1 MAKHDRRSLAAITAD
16 IIDRD
21 DARLSEH
28 ATPHSAAVRRRRE
41 RTVLR
46 SEFARDRD
54 RIIYSDAYK
63 RYAGKTQVV
72 FLAARYDEHIST
84 RLLHI
89 TYVSQVSRSIAKAL
103 RLNFDL
109 VEAIAVGHD
118 LGHSPF
124 GHDGET
130 VLDDLCREHGIGR
143 FRHNVNSLFV
153 VDRVTNRSRGMNLT
167 LQVRDGILC
176 HDGESSLVRLRPTR
190 RPRPPE
196 EAYTKDGRFRKVNRV
211 PATLEGCVVRLADSI
226 AYLGQDLEDAIRLG
240 VVQRRQLPRVVA
252 RRLGTRGSTIVNN
265 LIIDLVQASEGRVEV
280 GFSDEMSK
288 ALLDLKAFN
297 YEHIYHNKE
306 IKKGLRR
313 IRYAMRTVFED
324 LLLAAAAGDRQHL
337 LYRHFM
343 RNRSREYREST
354 SPPVWARDFIASMT
368 DHYLVELFKRIALP
382 EERPFPLRDG

>member
-1 MAKHDRRSLAAITAD
+1 MAQRERTSLRAITAD
-16 IIDRD
+16 IVQRD
-21 DARLSEH
+21 DARLCEH
-28 ATPHSAAVRRRRE
+28 ATPHSAAKRRRRE

-54 RIIYSDAYK
+54 RILYSDAYK

-84 RLLHI
+84 RLLHT
-89 TYVSQVSRSIAKAL
+89 TYVSQVSRSIVKAL

-118 LGHSPF
+118 LGHTPF
-124 GHDGET
+124 GHDGEA
-130 VLDDLCREHGIGR
+130 VLDDLCREHGIGP
-143 FRHNVNSLFV
+143 FRHNVNSLWV
-153 VDRVTNRSRGMNLT
+153 VDQVASRSRGLNLT

-176 HDGESSLVRLRPTR
+176 HDGESSRYRLRPSR

-196 EAYTKDGRFRKVNRV
+196 EAYCSNGVFCRVNRA

-240 VVQRRQLPRVVA
+240 VVRRNQLPRGVT
-252 RRLGTRGSTIVNN
+252 RRLGTRGSAIINN
-265 LIIDLVQASEGRVEV
+265 LIIDLVKSSHGRPEV
-280 GFSDEMSK
+280 GFSGETTR

-297 YEHIYHNKE
+297 YEYIYHNKD
-306 IKKGLRR
+306 IKKGLGR
-313 IRYAMRTVFED
+313 IRHAMRIVFED
-324 LLLAAAAGDRQHL
+324 LLLAAGASDRKHL
-337 LYRHFM
+337 LYRHFLH
-343 RNRSREYREST
+343 NRSREYREGT
-354 SPPVWARDFIASMT
+354 PPAVWARDFIASMT

-382 EERPFPLRDG
+382 EERPSPLRDA